1 MHIEASPGNGN
12 TIVRLHREFGRVV
25 APWAQFSAQVRAQAF
40 ACFGFTALGCV
51 ALTGHALAQS
61 EQDIRCMQLQQELT
75 AARGGGANAPELAAL
90 SQEIAQ
96 ANQVYRSSKSEMERA
111 GCYERMLIFGRA
123 LKRTPRCLSMNAR
136 VEDARR
142 HAERLKAQRN
152 SVGSGGNR
160 RRQQELQRAM
170 NRIGCS
176 GAPASGGGPFDFF
189 GGPRQEYQTP
199 IYRSINPNGRYRT
212 VCVRLCDGFYYPISY
227 STYGS
232 RATQDAQKCQ
242 SSCAAP
248 AELYVYRNSGQ
259 EIEQA
264 ISLSGS
270 AYMDLP
276 VALRYRKEFVKGCS
290 CKKNEYNPAE
300 IEAANK
306 QAQGGPGGGGQ
317 QAAAAPAQPA
327 PQVQPA
333 AAPDAV
339 PKLNLEI
346 GGAAQPELQITPP
359 PPPAAQQAAPI
370 MQIPTVP
377 AAPQLPPAAQAPAPP
392 PKQGQSSFIKKSPAA
407 N

>member
-1 MHIEASPGNGN
+1 
-12 TIVRLHREFGRVV
+12 
-25 APWAQFSAQVRAQAF
+25 
-40 ACFGFTALGCV
+40 
-51 ALTGHALAQS
+51 
-61 EQDIRCMQLQQELT
+61 MQLQQELD
-75 AARGGGANAPELAAL
+75 AAQGGGVNQPELASL
-90 SQEIAQ
+90 NQQIAQ
-96 ANQVYRSSKSEMERA
+96 VTQVYRAAKSEMDQA

-142 HAERLKAQRN
+142 ESERLKAQRD
-152 SVGSGGNR
+152 SLGGGGNR
-160 RRQQELQRAM
+160 RRQEELQRAM
-170 NRIGCS
+170 QRNGCS
-176 GAPASGGGPFDFF
+176 GVPSDGGGLFDFF

-232 RATQDAQKCQ
+232 RAPQDAQQCQ
-242 SSCAAP
+242 ASCAAP
-248 AELYVYRNSGQ
+248 AELYVYRNPGQ

-290 CKKNEYNPAE
+290 CKKAEYSPSE

-306 QAQGGPGGGGQ
+306 QAQGAPAEGAT
-317 QAAAAPAQPA
+317 QAAAAPPPA
-327 PQVQPA
+327 QPA
-333 AAPDAV
+333 AAAPDGAM
-339 PKLNLEI
+339 PQLNLEI
-346 GGAAQPELQITPP
+346 DGAAQPELQIAPP
-359 PPPAAQQAAPI
+359 PPVAQQAGPPVFQPPV
-370 MQIPTVP
+370 MQQPVLQVP
-377 AAPQLPPAAQAPAPP
+377 PAPQDQP
-392 PKQGQSSFIKKSPAA
+392 GQSSFVKKSPAA